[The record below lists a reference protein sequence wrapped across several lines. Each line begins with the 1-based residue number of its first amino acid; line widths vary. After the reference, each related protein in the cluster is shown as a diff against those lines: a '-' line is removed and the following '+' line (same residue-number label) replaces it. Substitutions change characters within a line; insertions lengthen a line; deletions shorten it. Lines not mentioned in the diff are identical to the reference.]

1 MTFPPLEGSGHRLDI
16 TAIYIEAINLSFQY
30 TSLYTLHTDTDNRK
44 YLHTYIHTLL
54 KEKYTKISYNRQTK
68 SIRSECFETT
78 QLFASDTNDNE
89 CNVTNVK

>member
-1 MTFPPLEGSGHRLDI
+1 MTKVRGTDW
-16 TAIYIEAINLSFQY
+16 
-30 TSLYTLHTDTDNRK
+30 TSLLSTQKQSIYLSNILVYILYTQIRIIEN
-44 YLHTYIHTLL
+44 TYIHTLI